1 MLKYDD
7 NLRTPFPGPVPFQLS
22 DGTVALVGTDG
33 SRAESGEFRFLSASD
48 ANVVV
53 EVVPSAVPKVKI
65 GVYYV

>member
-1 MLKYDD
+1 MLKYDYT
-7 NLRTPFPGPVPFQLS
+7 LRVPFPGPVHSQPP

>member
-1 MLKYDD
+1 MLKYDY
-7 NLRTPFPGPVPFQLS
+7 NLRVPFPGLGHPQPS

-53 EVVPSAVPKVKI
+53 EVVPSAVPEVKI

>member
-1 MLKYDD
+1 MLKYDY
-7 NLRTPFPGPVPFQLS
+7 NLRVPFPGSAPFQPS

-33 SRAESGEFRFLSASD
+33 GRAESGEFRFLSASD